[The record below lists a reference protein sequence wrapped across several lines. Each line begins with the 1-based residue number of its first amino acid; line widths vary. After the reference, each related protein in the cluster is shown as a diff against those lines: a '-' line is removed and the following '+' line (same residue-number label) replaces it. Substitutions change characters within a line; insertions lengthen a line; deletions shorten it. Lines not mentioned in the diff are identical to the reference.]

1 MNHQPDSSRDPAVW
15 RLLGCILPRSIRE
28 GVYEP
33 AYLDLQ
39 RSVAVAGHGR
49 RWRTRLAWLRV
60 AGYLLASVGYAMPRY
75 FRGQSPVGRW
85 MARVTAVVVAM
96 VALTL
101 LLLPWIMG
109 QLGYYY

>member
-1 MNHQPDSSRDPAVW
+1 MNHQPDNSCDPAVW

-49 RWRTRLAWLRV
+49 RWRTRLAGLRV
-60 AGYLLASVGYAMPRY
+60 AGYLLASVCYAMPRY
-75 FRGQSPVGRW
+75 LRGQSPVGRW
-85 MARVTAVVVAM
+85 TARVTAVIVM

-109 QLGYYY
+109 QLGYTY